1 MAQKS
6 HHIFIAV
13 FTDPCDTAKQVLQGW
28 IHLRLPSCRPGFES
42 HPHHLCFYNLL
53 YNFWYICYV
62 KRTKINKKRRV
73 WSLFS
78 KFYSTDPERERERE
92 SENVSCDMWSIFQR
106 FVVLWLL
113 LIGNIFLFFVSPVR
127 SSPLRQWNFV
137 LPTYLP
143 TRCKKCF
150 LAFSGSEN
158 LHFVKH
164 SWLAQLIG
172 VGSCLWRQWQTVCF
186 THYLDIPS
194 LWNAA

>member
-92 SENVSCDMWSIFQR
+92 RVRECELWYVVNFSAIRCALASSDREHIF
-106 FVVLWLL
+106 
-113 LIGNIFLFFVSPVR
+113 IFCEPSQVNTVAAMEFCT
-127 SSPLRQWNFV
+127 
-137 LPTYLP
+137 TYLS
-143 TRCKKCF
+143 TYK
-150 LAFSGSEN
+150 
-158 LHFVKH
+158 V
-164 SWLAQLIG
+164 
-172 VGSCLWRQWQTVCF
+172 
-186 THYLDIPS
+186 
-194 LWNAA
+194 

>member
-92 SENVSCDMWSIFQR
+92 SQRMWAVICGQFFSDSLCFG
-106 FVVLWLL
+106 FFWSGTYFYFLWAQSGHHRC
-113 LIGNIFLFFVSPVR
+113 GNGILY
-127 SSPLRQWNFV
+127 
-137 LPTYLP
+137 YLP
-143 TRCKKCF
+143 IYLQGVKNAFWHF
-150 LAFSGSEN
+150 LARKISI
-158 LHFVKH
+158 L
-164 SWLAQLIG
+164 
-172 VGSCLWRQWQTVCF
+172 
-186 THYLDIPS
+186 
-194 LWNAA
+194 